1 MFNRLAIKLLRFKD
15 RKFFW
20 NYKKLVRLLE
30 AVTMILLTMFL
41 STAIAANS
49 ITRFIIFAVLAS
61 AMLILL
67 INLGY
72 DQNDLAADIR
82 KNVKIRPIRETKK
95 RRTVYDS
102 RYDVNDEHVKIF
114 ANCGIEE
121 KMISNRDT
129 ITMKD
134 YEDLKKKNSYFVA
147 LERDRYDLIRQRI
160 DSVCLVKIELRNGS
174 ERLIPD
180 SIKDEI
186 ELVIKRIEL
195 VEADVEETIYDETS
209 CENLDTIVVTFEVK
223 SLAKML
229 DKLCE
234 LNKQ

>member
-1 MFNRLAIKLLRFKD
+1 MLNKLAITLLHFNN

-20 NYKKLVRLLE
+20 NYKKIIRLLE
-30 AVTMILLTMFL
+30 AITTVLLTMFL
-41 STAIAANS
+41 ATAIAADTIS
-49 ITRFIIFAVLAS
+49 RFILFSGLAS
-61 AMLILL
+61 IMLVIL

-72 DQNDLAADIR
+72 DQKDLATDIR
-82 KNVKIRPIRETKK
+82 KNVKIKPIRETKA
-95 RRTVYDS
+95 RRTAYDR
-102 RYDVNDEHVKIF
+102 RYYADDHVKIT

-121 KMISNRDT
+121 KTISSKET

-134 YEDLKKKNSYFVA
+134 YEELKKKNSYFA
-147 LERDRYDLIRQRI
+147 AFEQDKFDLIRRRI
-160 DSVCLVKIELRNGS
+160 DSICLVKIELRNGD

-186 ELVIKRIEL
+186 ELVIQRIEL
-195 VEADVEETIYDETS
+195 VEADVEETIYGETS
-209 CENLDTIVVTFEVK
+209 YENVDTIVVTLEVK
-223 SLAKML
+223 SIAKML

>member
-1 MFNRLAIKLLRFKD
+1 MFNKFALKLLRYD
-15 RKFFW
+15 SRKFFTR
-20 NYKKLVRLLE
+20 YKIFIRSIE
-30 AVTMILLTMFL
+30 AVTTVLLTLFL
-41 STAIAANS
+41 AEAISARTFSDFVLFTGLTSTM
-49 ITRFIIFAVLAS
+49 LAF
-61 AMLILL
+61 L

-72 DQNDLAADIR
+72 DQNDLASDIR

-95 RRTVYDS
+95 RRTVYDR

-121 KMISNRDT
+121 KMISSKDT

-134 YEDLKKKNSYFVA
+134 YEELKRKNSYFVA

-174 ERLIPD
+174 ERLVPD

-195 VEADVEETIYDETS
+195 VEADVEETIYNETS
-209 CENLDTIVVTFEVK
+209 YENLDTIVVTFEVK

-229 DKLCE
+229 DKLYE

>member
-1 MFNRLAIKLLRFKD
+1 MFNRLAIKLLRFKN

-20 NYKKLVRLLE
+20 NYKKLVRLSE

-72 DQNDLAADIR
+72 DQNDLATDIQ

-95 RRTVYDS
+95 RRTVYDR

-121 KMISNRDT
+121 KMISSKET

-134 YEDLKKKNSYFVA
+134 YEELKKKNSYFVA
-147 LERDRYDLIRQRI
+147 FEQDKFDLIKRRI
-160 DSVCLVKIELRNGS
+160 DSICLVKIELRNGS
-174 ERLIPD
+174 ERLVPD

-195 VEADVEETIYDETS
+195 VEADVEETIYGETS
-209 CENLDTIVVTFEVK
+209 YENLDTIVVTFEVK
-223 SLAKML
+223 SIAKML

>member
-1 MFNRLAIKLLRFKD
+1 MFNRLAIKLLRFKN

-20 NYKKLVRLLE
+20 NYKKIIRSLE
-30 AVTMILLTMFL
+30 AITTVLLTMFL

-82 KNVKIRPIRETKK
+82 KNVKIRPIRETKT
-95 RRTVYDS
+95 RRTVYDR

-114 ANCGIEE
+114 ANYGTEE
-121 KMISNRDT
+121 KTISNRDT

-134 YEDLKKKNSYFVA
+134 YEELKRKNSYFVA
-147 LERDRYDLIRQRI
+147 FEQDKFDLIRRRI
-160 DSVCLVKIELRNGS
+160 DSICLVKIELRNGD

-186 ELVIKRIEL
+186 ELVIQRIEL

-209 CENLDTIVVTFEVK
+209 YENVDTIVVTFEVK

-234 LNKQ
+234 LNNQ

>member
-20 NYKKLVRLLE
+20 NYKKLVRLSE

-72 DQNDLAADIR
+72 DQNDLATDIR
-82 KNVKIRPIRETKK
+82 KNVKIKPIRETKA
-95 RRTVYDS
+95 RRTAYDR
-102 RYDVNDEHVKIF
+102 RYYADDHVKII

-121 KMISNRDT
+121 KTISSKET

-134 YEDLKKKNSYFVA
+134 FEELKRKNSYFVA
-147 LERDRYDLIRQRI
+147 FEQDKFDSIRRRI
-160 DSVCLVKIELRNGS
+160 DSICLVKIELRNGD

-186 ELVIKRIEL
+186 ELVIQRIEL
-195 VEADVEETIYDETS
+195 VEADVEETIYGKTS
-209 CENLDTIVVTFEVK
+209 YENVDTIVVTFEVK
-223 SLAKML
+223 SIAKML

>member
-1 MFNRLAIKLLRFKD
+1 MLNKLAITLLRFNN

-20 NYKKLVRLLE
+20 NYKKIIRLLE
-30 AVTMILLTMFL
+30 AITTVLLTMFL
-41 STAIAANS
+41 ATAIAADTIS
-49 ITRFIIFAVLAS
+49 RFILFSGLAS
-61 AMLILL
+61 IMLVIL

-72 DQNDLAADIR
+72 DQNDLATDIR
-82 KNVKIRPIRETKK
+82 KNVKIRPIRETKT
-95 RRTVYDS
+95 RRTVYDR

-114 ANCGIEE
+114 ANCGTEE
-121 KMISNRDT
+121 KTISSKET

-134 YEDLKKKNSYFVA
+134 YEDLKRTNSYFVA

-174 ERLIPD
+174 ERLVPD

-209 CENLDTIVVTFEVK
+209 YENVDTIVVTFEVK

>member
-1 MFNRLAIKLLRFKD
+1 MLNKLAITLLRFNN

-20 NYKKLVRLLE
+20 NYKKIIRSLE
-30 AVTMILLTMFL
+30 AITTVLLTMFL
-41 STAIAANS
+41 ATAIAADTIS
-49 ITRFIIFAVLAS
+49 RFILFSGLAS
-61 AMLILL
+61 IMLVIL

-72 DQNDLAADIR
+72 DQNDLATDIR
-82 KNVKIRPIRETKK
+82 KNVKIEPIKETKA
-95 RRTVYDS
+95 RRTAYDR
-102 RYDVNDEHVKIF
+102 RYYADDHVKII

-121 KMISNRDT
+121 KTISSKET

-134 YEDLKKKNSYFVA
+134 YEELKRKNSYFVA
-147 LERDRYDLIRQRI
+147 FEQDKFDLIRRRI
-160 DSVCLVKIELRNGS
+160 DSICLVKIELRNGD
-174 ERLIPD
+174 ERLILD

-186 ELVIKRIEL
+186 ELVIQRIEL
-195 VEADVEETIYDETS
+195 VEADVEETIYGETS
-209 CENLDTIVVTFEVK
+209 YENVDTIVVTFEVK

>member
-1 MFNRLAIKLLRFKD
+1 MLNKLAITLLHFNN

-20 NYKKLVRLLE
+20 NYKKLVRLSE

-61 AMLILL
+61 AMLSLL

-72 DQNDLAADIR
+72 DQNDLATDIR
-82 KNVKIRPIRETKK
+82 KNVKIKPIRETKA
-95 RRTVYDS
+95 RRTAYDR
-102 RYDVNDEHVKIF
+102 RYYADDHVKII

-121 KMISNRDT
+121 KTISSKET

-134 YEDLKKKNSYFVA
+134 FEELKKKNSYFVA
-147 LERDRYDLIRQRI
+147 FEQDKFDSIRRRI
-160 DSVCLVKIELRNGS
+160 DSICLVKIELRNGD

-186 ELVIKRIEL
+186 ELVIQRIEL
-195 VEADVEETIYDETS
+195 VEADVEETIYGETS
-209 CENLDTIVVTFEVK
+209 YENVDTIVVTFEVK
-223 SLAKML
+223 SIAKML

>member
-1 MFNRLAIKLLRFKD
+1 MLNKLAITLLRFNN

-20 NYKKLVRLLE
+20 NYKKIIRLLE
-30 AVTMILLTMFL
+30 AITTVLLTMFL
-41 STAIAANS
+41 ATAIAADTIS
-49 ITRFIIFAVLAS
+49 RFILFSGLAS
-61 AMLILL
+61 IMLVIL

-72 DQNDLAADIR
+72 DQNDLATDIR
-82 KNVKIRPIRETKK
+82 KNVNIKPIKETTA
-95 RRTVYDS
+95 RRTAYDR
-102 RYDVNDEHVKIF
+102 RYYADDDHVKII

-121 KMISNRDT
+121 KTISSKET

-134 YEDLKKKNSYFVA
+134 YEELKKKNSYFVA
-147 LERDRYDLIRQRI
+147 FEQDKFDLIRRRI
-160 DSVCLVKIELRNGS
+160 DSICLVKIELRNGD

-186 ELVIKRIEL
+186 ELVIQRIEL
-195 VEADVEETIYDETS
+195 VEADVEETIYGETS
-209 CENLDTIVVTFEVK
+209 YENVDTIVVTLEVK
-223 SLAKML
+223 SIAKML

>member
-1 MFNRLAIKLLRFKD
+1 MFNRLAIKLLRFKNQ
-15 RKFFW
+15 KFFW
-20 NYKKLVRLLE
+20 NYKKIIRSLE
-30 AVTMILLTMFL
+30 AITTVLLTMFL
-41 STAIAANS
+41 ATAIAADTIS
-49 ITRFIIFAVLAS
+49 RFILFSGLAS
-61 AMLILL
+61 IMLVIL

-72 DQNDLAADIR
+72 DQNDLTTDIR

-95 RRTVYDS
+95 RRTVYDR

-134 YEDLKKKNSYFVA
+134 YEELKRKNSYFVA

-174 ERLIPD
+174 ERLVPD

-209 CENLDTIVVTFEVK
+209 YENVDTIVVTFEVK
-223 SLAKML
+223 SIAKML
-229 DKLCE
+229 DRLCE

>member
-20 NYKKLVRLLE
+20 NYKKLVRLSE

-49 ITRFIIFAVLAS
+49 ITRFIIFAVLAL

-72 DQNDLAADIR
+72 DQNDLATDIR
-82 KNVKIRPIRETKK
+82 KNVKIKPIRETKA
-95 RRTVYDS
+95 RRTAYDR
-102 RYDVNDEHVKIF
+102 RYYADDHVKII
-114 ANCGIEE
+114 ANCRIEE
-121 KMISNRDT
+121 KTISSKET

-134 YEDLKKKNSYFVA
+134 FEELKKKNSYFVA
-147 LERDRYDLIRQRI
+147 FEQDKFDSIRRRI
-160 DSVCLVKIELRNGS
+160 DSICLVKIELRNGD

-186 ELVIKRIEL
+186 ELVIQRIEL
-195 VEADVEETIYDETS
+195 VEADVEETIYGETS
-209 CENLDTIVVTFEVK
+209 YENVDTIVVTFEVK
-223 SLAKML
+223 SIAKML